1 MTLPQI
7 RYVALLGQ
15 RDSMVN
21 HHIPQESISKECLR
35 DVGALP
41 QNFEHFIYGYDY
53 YYRILLTR
61 EKAGYDIYYI
71 YDDSIQQFISH
82 SGFDGKDN
90 FVVFMFCDEDGSK
103 VTFYKNEF
111 KSISWN
117 NVLFYGS
124 EKLVSKLGVSP
135 VAYSRNE
142 LYNYLYYY
150 AIEHNMVDWA
160 NAPFC
165 VLNNKQWYDTFH
177 PFRPC
182 FVNRNTINSILGN
195 WWGYETTLSDE
206 EQIALVAKAS
216 IETHQKKYSYDRQK
230 MITDQIL
237 VFFNIELNQA
247 LSIGKISCPED
258 LYAPPLIIA
267 LPYTCKETIDMY
279 DTTTGV
285 TIFDDMS
292 VAMKEVLKAEY
303 TKNYVIEA
311 KPKNPKL
318 FMMMLNVVG
327 NRRSAFFDT
336 IGMLHSSMLFSPYL
350 RLPCLGPSINAS
362 LSAVGYNRLLHTNPG
377 KFRRKIRKTMLD
389 IGKAITAKVIAPDTI
404 KMLKRRASQIV
415 AITDLPIE
423 WVDVDG
429 VPLCFSHDVCR
440 IPETPI
446 VSMLSLYMESHNF
459 RYMIPKDII
468 SKTLVIF
475 GCDDKSFSEV
485 QKSVV
490 ELQKVAGFKIEKCST
505 LDEVENAVKKYHP
518 HLIIFDCHGGVDE
531 ATHETFLLIG
541 NEKLTCSEVVK
552 REISAPLMVLSACMT
567 AVTYN
572 LVESIAN
579 AFFQVGV
586 LSVTTSYMP
595 VYIDES
601 TLLYNRILRLLMEAQ
616 DKPIHRNWLAF
627 MSHVQRTSYLL
638 QPMIDA
644 KRKGKDVDSDYMGEV
659 IKKETHSMFFKL
671 RRQLYKNLPNSVIY
685 KEVNAKVEN
694 VMPNYMMYSTLGR
707 ADLIKFQAFEE
718 HLQEE
723 LVAKG
728 AM

>member
-35 DVGALP
+35 EVGALP

-53 YYRILLTR
+53 YYRILLKHD
-61 EKAGYDIYYI
+61 KAGYDIYYT
-71 YDDSIQQFISH
+71 YDDSIQQFISL
-82 SGFDGKDN
+82 SGFDNKDN
-90 FVVFMFCDEDGSK
+90 FVIFMFCDEDESK
-103 VTFYKNEF
+103 ATFYKNEF

-124 EKLVSKLGVSP
+124 EKLVSKIGVSP

-142 LYNYLYYY
+142 LYNYLFNY
-150 AIEHNMVDWA
+150 AIAHNMVDWT

-165 VLNNKQWYDTFH
+165 VLNNKQWYDIFH

-182 FVNRNTINSILGN
+182 FVNMNTINSILGN
-195 WWGYETTLSDE
+195 WWRYDTAISEE
-206 EQIALVAKAS
+206 EQIALIAKAS
-216 IETHQKKYSYDRQK
+216 VEAHQKKYSYDRQK
-230 MITDQIL
+230 MLTDQIS

-247 LSIGKISCPED
+247 LTIGKLPFVTD
-258 LYAPPLIIA
+258 QYTPPLIIA

-318 FMMMLNVVG
+318 FMMMLKVVG
-327 NRRSAFFDT
+327 NRRSAFFDI

-350 RLPCLGPSINAS
+350 RLPNLGPSINAS
-362 LSAVGYNRLLHTNPG
+362 LSAVGYNRILHTNPD
-377 KFRRKIRKTMLD
+377 KFRRKIRNTMLD
-389 IGKAITAKVIAPDTI
+389 IGKAITAKIIAPDTI
-404 KMLKRRASQIV
+404 RMLKRRASQIV

-423 WVDVDG
+423 WIDVDG

-446 VSMLSLYMESHNF
+446 VSMLSLYIESHNF

-485 QKSVV
+485 QRAVV
-490 ELQKVAGFKIEKCST
+490 NLQKTAAFIIERCST
-505 LDEVENAVKKYHP
+505 LDEVENAIKTYKP

-552 REISAPLMVLSACMT
+552 REIAAPLMVLSACMT

-579 AFFQVGV
+579 AFFQVGA

-595 VYIDES
+595 VYVDES
-601 TLLYNRILRLLMEAQ
+601 TLLYTRILRLLMEAQ
-616 DKPIHRNWLAF
+616 NKPIHRNWLAF

-638 QPMIDA
+638 QPMVDA
-644 KRKGKDVDSDYMGEV
+644 KRKGKAIDSNYMKEV
-659 IKKETHSMFFKL
+659 IKMETHSMFFKH
-671 RRQLYKNLPNSVIY
+671 RRQMYKNLPNSEIY
-685 KEVNAKVEN
+685 KKVNAKVET

-707 ADLIKFQAFEE
+707 ADLIKFEAYEE
-718 HLQEE
+718 YVRDE
-723 LVAKG
+723 LIKNG
-728 AM
+728 II

>member
-1 MTLPQI
+1 M
-7 RYVALLGQ
+7 
-15 RDSMVN
+15 
-21 HHIPQESISKECLR
+21 
-35 DVGALP
+35 
-41 QNFEHFIYGYDY
+41 
-53 YYRILLTR
+53 
-61 EKAGYDIYYI
+61 
-71 YDDSIQQFISH
+71 
-82 SGFDGKDN
+82 
-90 FVVFMFCDEDGSK
+90 
-103 VTFYKNEF
+103 
-111 KSISWN
+111 
-117 NVLFYGS
+117 
-124 EKLVSKLGVSP
+124 
-135 VAYSRNE
+135 
-142 LYNYLYYY
+142 
-150 AIEHNMVDWA
+150 
-160 NAPFC
+160 
-165 VLNNKQWYDTFH
+165 
-177 PFRPC
+177 
-182 FVNRNTINSILGN
+182 
-195 WWGYETTLSDE
+195 
-206 EQIALVAKAS
+206 
-216 IETHQKKYSYDRQK
+216 
-230 MITDQIL
+230 
-237 VFFNIELNQA
+237 
-247 LSIGKISCPED
+247 
-258 LYAPPLIIA
+258 
-267 LPYTCKETIDMY
+267 
-279 DTTTGV
+279 
-285 TIFDDMS
+285 
-292 VAMKEVLKAEY
+292 
-303 TKNYVIEA
+303 
-311 KPKNPKL
+311 
-318 FMMMLNVVG
+318 
-327 NRRSAFFDT
+327 
-336 IGMLHSSMLFSPYL
+336 
-350 RLPCLGPSINAS
+350 
-362 LSAVGYNRLLHTNPG
+362 
-377 KFRRKIRKTMLD
+377 
-389 IGKAITAKVIAPDTI
+389 
-404 KMLKRRASQIV
+404 
-415 AITDLPIE
+415 
-423 WVDVDG
+423 
-429 VPLCFSHDVCR
+429 
-440 IPETPI
+440 
-446 VSMLSLYMESHNF
+446 
-459 RYMIPKDII
+459 
-468 SKTLVIF
+468 IF
-475 GCDDKSFSEV
+475 GCDDKSFSEA

-490 ELQKVAGFKIEKCST
+490 ELQKVSGFKIEKCST

-671 RRQLYKNLPNSVIY
+671 RRQLYKNLPNSEIY